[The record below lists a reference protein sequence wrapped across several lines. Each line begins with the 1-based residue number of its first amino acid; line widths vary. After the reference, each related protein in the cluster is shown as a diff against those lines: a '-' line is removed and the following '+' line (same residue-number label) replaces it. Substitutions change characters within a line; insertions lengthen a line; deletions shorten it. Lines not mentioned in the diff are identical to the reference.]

1 MSRTNWKRLQPN
13 SLRQALELNKEF
25 ARQRHNLSVE
35 RIAERM
41 GLPDHFAL
49 YKWMQNGRMPTVL
62 IRSFEE
68 VCGIDFVTRWVAA
81 SAGKLLIDIP
91 SGKQISAEDLHTLQE
106 VLNEVV
112 GRLIK
117 FYSHKADAPETLGA
131 IQTAMESLAFH
142 RGNVEKHMTP
152 ELEFGHE

>member
-1 MSRTNWKRLQPN
+1 MPVVR
-13 SLRQALELNKEF
+13 LRQFSML
-25 ARQRHNLSVE
+25 
-35 RIAERM
+35 
-41 GLPDHFAL
+41 
-49 YKWMQNGRMPTVL
+49 
-62 IRSFEE
+62 
-68 VCGIDFVTRWVAA
+68 CGSTFVIEYLATA
-81 SAGKLLIDIP
+81 SGKLVIDIP
-91 SGKQISAEDLHTLQE
+91 TGRKISAEDLHTLQE

-117 FYSHKADAPETLGA
+117 FYANKADSSETLGA

>member
-1 MSRTNWKRLQPN
+1 MRKINWKSRRPTSLSEAFDLDEAHGLHEKRLSRKAMEELMDASRSKYGRWITDLEMPVGR
-13 SLRQALELNKEF
+13 LRQFSML
-25 ARQRHNLSVE
+25 
-35 RIAERM
+35 
-41 GLPDHFAL
+41 
-49 YKWMQNGRMPTVL
+49 
-62 IRSFEE
+62 
-68 VCGIDFVTRWVAA
+68 CGSTFVIEYLATA
-81 SAGKLLIDIP
+81 SGKLVIDIP
-91 SGKQISAEDLHTLQE
+91 TGRKISAEDLHTLQE

-117 FYSHKADAPETLGA
+117 FYANKADSSETLGA